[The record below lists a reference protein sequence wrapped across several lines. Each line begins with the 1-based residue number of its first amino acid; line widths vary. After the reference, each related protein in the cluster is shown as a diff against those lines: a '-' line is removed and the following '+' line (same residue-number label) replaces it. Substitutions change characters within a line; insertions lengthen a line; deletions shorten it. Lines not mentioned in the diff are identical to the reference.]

1 MCPVCWINGLIAFL
15 VGMGLFAIDSP
26 FTPFL
31 IFMAVVLTTYGVWK
45 LWQGYKKGKS
55 FTSVERADNWN
66 LIRRFTYGLIVGS
79 LLTGTVFYIMDK
91 DHHGEMHGVHEK
103 HGH

>member
-1 MCPVCWINGLIAFL
+1 MCPICWINGLIAFL
-15 VGMGLFAIDSP
+15 VGIGLLAVDSP

-31 IFMAVVLTTYGVWK
+31 IFVAVVLTMYGVWK

-55 FTSVERADNWN
+55 FTSVERTQNWKS
-66 LIRRFTYGLIVGS
+66 IKRFTYGLIVGVVMTS
-79 LLTGTVFYIMDK
+79 AVFYIMDK

-103 HGH
+103 HGY

>member
-31 IFMAVVLTTYGVWK
+31 VFIAVVLTVYAAWK

-55 FTSVERADNWN
+55 FNSVQRAHSRNS
-66 LIRRFTYGLIVGS
+66 IKRFTYGLVIGA
-79 LLTGTVFYIMDK
+79 LLTSGMFYMMDK
-91 DHHGEMHGVHEK
+91 DHHGDHLQSDVRHT
-103 HGH
+103 H